1 MPKVIIHDAVDPAAR
16 ALLETRENME
26 IVIIERDERERLRRE
41 LADADSIILRYLP
54 LDAGDLRAAPIL
66 KVVARHGVGYDNID
80 MAAAGERGIPV
91 ATIGDANSVT
101 VAELALYLMLA
112 AAKQGLVY
120 DAALR
125 GGDWWQIRETANTI
139 ELYEKTVLVVGF
151 GRIGSRV
158 APRCKAFG
166 MAVMVCDPYIPQA
179 DISKAG
185 FTPAPDFAAALPQA
199 DIVTLHTPLND
210 ETRHMIDAP
219 ALASMKKGALLV
231 NTSRGPVVEGA
242 ALSAAIASGH
252 IFAAGLDVFEEEPPE
267 PGSALLSHT
276 NMVFTPHVGGLTRE
290 CFYRSAIVC
299 AQNSLDAI
307 DGKLDPAYVVNP
319 EVL

>member
-16 ALLETRENME
+16 ALLESRENME
-26 IVIIERDERERLRRE
+26 IVTIERDERERLRRE

-54 LDAGDLRAAPIL
+54 LDADDLRAAPNL

-80 MAAAGERGIPV
+80 MIAAGECGIPV

-125 GGDWWQIRETANTI
+125 DGDWWQIREAANTI

-158 APRCKAFG
+158 APRCKAFD
-166 MAVMVCDPYIPQA
+166 MNVLVCDPYIPQA
-179 DISKAG
+179 AISDAG
-185 FTPAPDFAAALPQA
+185 FTPAPDFAAALSQA

-231 NTSRGPVVEGA
+231 NTSRGPVVDGD
-242 ALSAAIASGH
+242 ALSAAITSGH
-252 IFAAGLDVFEEEPPE
+252 IYAAGLDVFEEEPPA
-267 PGSALLSHT
+267 PGSTLLSHT
-276 NMVFTPHVGGLTRE
+276 NMVFTPHIGGLTRE